1 MRITSKIILFV
12 SLSIVI
18 VMGVVSWI
26 SVRQTE
32 EALHKEIDNLL
43 TSTLNFAAEE
53 LNKNS
58 LAAKKTSEIIAHNP
72 AISKALSLD
81 VSAGVNQILNQMLDM
96 YPFYNYIMIVSLD
109 GDIFAI
115 NTTDKKGDKIASE
128 ELLGHNVMKTPLFLP
143 PPTKSK
149 TVVGSPGPDP
159 YLSLLGIKA
168 RTSQWFVSPV
178 FKGPTPIGWVVLS
191 YDWQEELSNLLT
203 RVSNELISYGNPV
216 IDVALVDAKGKVVV
230 SAHSLHEEFMQSP
243 DQEWNEK
250 QLSFGKATMKLI
262 IASDRS
268 KTNEPIIRM
277 RDFFIGLI
285 GVATIVLLGLLYF
298 LLQRTLLAKLSIIR
312 EGTNE
317 FKSGNLAYRLPSLGH
332 DELGSLA
339 STFNEMGQSLQNASQ
354 ELELKVERRTAEVQE
369 SEEKY
374 RLLSEN
380 TPDVIWKM
388 DLDLRFTYVNSAI
401 FQVTGYTED
410 EWIGTRLADH
420 CDEENFKKMAQVASE
435 EISKGTG
442 SSRII
447 FESVMLNKNK
457 QPFPV
462 EISGKIIFGENALPV
477 ALQGITRDISERKRA
492 EKALRESESQK
503 QAILDGITINIAFVN
518 QDMEILWANKTA
530 ADSVGKLPSQ
540 MIGHK
545 CHSLWADDAKPCDGC
560 PTLKAFKTKKS
571 EHITMVTPDGRVW
584 DEKGEPVFDAEGS
597 LLGVVEIATDITE
610 KVCTEQEKQALQTQL
625 FQSQKLEALGTL
637 VGGIAHDFN
646 NMLQIILGYSEL
658 LLIGKKRDDPVYKG
672 LQTIIQTG
680 QGGAELIKK
689 LLALGQQGQ
698 MVSVPLD
705 LNHQISRLTT
715 LISRTLP
722 RVVQLDIDLTH
733 GPMTIHADPNQIDQ
747 VVMHLAINASE
758 AMPNGGRLK
767 IATTAVSL
775 DDEYCRLHHRAK
787 PDNYVMLSVKD
798 DGCGMDKD
806 TLARIFDPFFSTKQ
820 RGSTRGTGLGLSVV
834 QGIVQQHGGHVICES
849 EPGRGTEFKIYFPA
863 IEETLITPKTVAP
876 IVKRE
881 GTETILVVEDNI
893 PVAEL
898 EQTTLEDAGYT
909 VIMAT
914 NGQEALDIYQT
925 KKDQIWLV
933 ILDLMMPEMSGKD
946 CLMELVK
953 IDPAVKVLIASG
965 YAPEDEL
972 HKEINPLIKGFVHK
986 PFELTQ
992 FLDEVGSVLR
1002 NNQRV
1007 QMGIMTSQ
1015 NRSDELERNEITQI
1029 PIL

>member
-18 VMGVVSWI
+18 VMGVVNWI
-26 SVRQTE
+26 SIQQTK
-32 EALHKEIDNLL
+32 EALHREINILL
-43 TSTLNFAAEE
+43 TSTLDFAAER
-53 LNKNS
+53 LNRNS

-115 NTTDKKGDKIASE
+115 NTKDNKGDKIASE

-143 PPTKSK
+143 PPTTPE

-159 YLSLLGIKA
+159 YLPLLGIKA

-178 FKGPTPIGWVVLS
+178 FKGPSPIGWVVLS
-191 YDWQEELSNLLT
+191 YDWQEELSNLLM

-216 IDVALVDAKGKVVV
+216 IDVALVDAKGKVVI
-230 SAHSLHEEFMQSP
+230 SPHSLHEEFMQSP

-277 RDFFIGLI
+277 RNLFIGLTV
-285 GVATIVLLGLLYF
+285 VATIVLLGLLYF
-298 LLQRTLLAKLSIIR
+298 LLQRTLLAKLKTIQ
-312 EGTNE
+312 EGSNE

-339 STFNEMGQSLQNASQ
+339 STFNEMGQSLQNASH
-354 ELELKVERRTAEVQE
+354 ELELKVEQRTAELRG

-420 CDEENFKKMAQVASE
+420 CDEENFRKMAQVASE
-435 EISKGTG
+435 EISKGTD
-442 SSRII
+442 SSRVI
-447 FESVMLNKNK
+447 FEAVILNKNK

-462 EISGKIIFGENALPV
+462 EISGKIIFGENGLPL
-477 ALQGITRDISERKRA
+477 ALQGITRDITERKRA
-492 EKALRESESQK
+492 EKALRESESLR
-503 QAILDGITINIAFVN
+503 QAILDGITTNMAFVN

-545 CHSLWADDAKPCDGC
+545 CHSLWADDVKPCDGC
-560 PTLKAFKTKKS
+560 PTVKAFKTKKS
-571 EHITMVTPDGRVW
+571 EHTTMVTPDGRVW

-597 LLGVVEIATDITE
+597 LLGVVEIATDVTE
-610 KVCTEQEKQALQTQL
+610 KLRTEQEKRALQAQL

-646 NMLQIILGYSEL
+646 NMLQIILGYSQL
-658 LLIGKKRDDPVYKG
+658 LLGDKKDGDPSYKD
-672 LQTIIQTG
+672 LQTIIQTAK
-680 QGGAELIKK
+680 GGADLVKK
-689 LLALGQQGQ
+689 LLAFGQQTPIFP
-698 MVSVPLD
+698 VNLD
-705 LNHQISRLTT
+705 LSRKIRK
-715 LISRTLP
+715 LIPLLSRTLP
-722 RVVQLDIDLTH
+722 QLVKIDLDLTH
-733 GPMTIHADPNQIDQ
+733 EPLTIHADPNQIDQ
-747 VVMHLAINASE
+747 VVMNLAINASE
-758 AMPNGGRLK
+758 AMPDGGRLK
-767 IATTAVSL
+767 IGITTVML
-775 DDEYCRLHHRAK
+775 DDEYCRGHSGIK
-787 PDNYVMLSVKD
+787 PGEYVTLSLSDTGRGIDEK
-798 DGCGMDKD
+798 
-806 TLARIFDPFFSTKQ
+806 TLARIFEPFFSTKQ

-834 QGIVQQHGGHVICES
+834 QGIVEQQGGYITCES
-849 EPGRGTEFKIYFPA
+849 EPGKGSEFKIYFPTIQSEPTA
-863 IEETLITPKTVAP
+863 EKKTASP
-876 IVKRE
+876 TQSAEIQ
-881 GTETILVVEDNI
+881 TILVVEDNL

-898 EQTTLEDAGYT
+898 AQKVLTNGGYS
-909 VIMAT
+909 VIIAT
-914 NGQEALDIYQT
+914 NGQEALDIYRTQR
-925 KKDQIWLV
+925 DQISLV
-933 ILDLMMPEMSGKD
+933 ILDLLMPEMSGRD

-953 IDPAVKVLIASG
+953 IDPSVKVLIASG
-965 YAPEDEL
+965 FSPSDEL
-972 HKEINPLIKGFVHK
+972 HKEINPLVKGFVQK
-986 PFELTQ
+986 PFGLIQ
-992 FLDEVGSVLR
+992 LLDEVGSALR
-1002 NNQRV
+1002 
-1007 QMGIMTSQ
+1007 
-1015 NRSDELERNEITQI
+1015 DE
-1029 PIL
+1029 